1 MGRRWLAAAAELA
14 FVHPTVALNSKRQIP
29 KALSPQDPPMK
40 IICIGRNYAD
50 HIAELHNE
58 VPTAPVIFMKPE
70 TALLQRNQ
78 PFFVPDF
85 SQDIHHELELVLRV
99 SKNGKHIEEKFAHT
113 YFDAIGLGIDFTARD
128 LQSELKKKGLPWELA
143 KAFDGSAP
151 ISTSFKPAGEF
162 ADLAN
167 IDFHLEVNGEVRQR
181 GNSSLMLH
189 PFAKI
194 ISFVSQYIT
203 LKMGDLIFTGTPSGV
218 AAVKAGDQLSGFLE
232 GEKILDV
239 AVR

>member
-1 MGRRWLAAAAELA
+1 
-14 FVHPTVALNSKRQIP
+14 
-29 KALSPQDPPMK
+29 MK

-151 ISTSFKPAGEF
+151 ISTSFKPVAEF
-162 ADLAN
+162 ADLADIN
-167 IDFHLEVNGEVRQR
+167 FYLEVNGEVRQR
-181 GNSSLMLH
+181 GNSSLMLT
-189 PFAKI
+189 PFARI

-218 AAVKAGDQLSGFLE
+218 GPVKAGDQLVGFLE

>member
-1 MGRRWLAAAAELA
+1 
-14 FVHPTVALNSKRQIP
+14 
-29 KALSPQDPPMK
+29 MK

-58 VPTAPVIFMKPE
+58 VPTAPVIFLKPE

-78 PFFVPDF
+78 PFFIPDF

-128 LQSELKKKGLPWELA
+128 LQSELKQKGLPWELA

-151 ISTSFKPAGEF
+151 LAPTFKPVADF

-167 IDFHLEVNGEVRQR
+167 ISFHLEVNGEVKQR
-181 GNSSLMLH
+181 GNSGLMLH

-203 LKMGDLIFTGTPSGV
+203 LKMGDMIFTGTPSGV
-218 AAVKAGDQLSGFLE
+218 GPVKAGDQLHGFLE